1 MKNLYEI
8 NRDIENF
15 DFDIDEETGEVLNA
29 DELDALQMERDTKI
43 ENIALYIKNLTAL
56 AADIKTEKDNLAERL
71 KSTERKADS
80 LKRYLASALNG
91 EKFETARCK
100 VSYRKSKKVI
110 LAGEFDDW
118 AKENAPEL
126 MTVKTTYTPSLTAV
140 KEAMLDGKEVKYA
153 TLIENTNLILK

>member
-1 MKNLYEI
+1 MNLYEI

-15 DFDIDEETGEVLNA
+15 AFDIDEETGEVLNA

-43 ENIALYIKNLTAL
+43 ENIALYIKNLNAL
-56 AADIKTEKDNLAERL
+56 SADIKAEKDNLDARM
-71 KSTERKADS
+71 KAVERKADG
-80 LKRYLASALNG
+80 LKHYLASALNG
-91 EKFETARCK
+91 EKFETAKCK

-118 AKENAPEL
+118 ARENAPEL
-126 MTVKTTYTPSLTAV
+126 LTVKTTYTPSLTAV

-153 TLIENTNLILK
+153 MLIENTNLILK